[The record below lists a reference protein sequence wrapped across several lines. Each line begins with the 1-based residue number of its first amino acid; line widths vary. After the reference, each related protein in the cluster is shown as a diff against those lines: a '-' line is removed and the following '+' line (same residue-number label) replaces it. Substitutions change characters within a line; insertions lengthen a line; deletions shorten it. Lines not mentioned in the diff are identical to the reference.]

1 MTKKIILLFLSFA
14 LATALIFTGCTPARR
29 PNTNL
34 NQNNGLG
41 NTVGYQNKGTNLGTN
56 NNMGNYRNTNNNT
69 LSADRAAT
77 AVERIQGVR
86 NATVVITGNAAYV
99 GVVLDTNTTTGTTG
113 TTGIRGTAGTTGT
126 TGTTGITG
134 TTGTTGITGTTGTT
148 GKTGTTG
155 ITGTTGTTGMTGTT
169 GITRTTGTTGTTGT
183 TRTIGNQRDIKR
195 EIAQTVRATVSGI
208 NTVYVSTDTGFMDRL
223 RTVGEGI
230 RNGRAVNTF
239 TTELNDM
246 VRRITP
252 TNF

>member
-1 MTKKIILLFLSFA
+1 MTKKIILIFLSFV
-14 LATALIFTGCTPARR
+14 LVTALIFTGCTPARR
-29 PNTNL
+29 PYTSP

-41 NTVGYQNKGTNLGTN
+41 NNVGYQDTGRNLGTN

-86 NATVVITGNAAYV
+86 NASVVITGNAAYV

-113 TTGIRGTAGTTGT
+113 TTGIRDT

-134 TTGTTGITGTTGTT
+134 T
-148 GKTGTTG
+148 
-155 ITGTTGTTGMTGTT
+155 TGTTGTTGMTGTT
-169 GITRTTGTTGTTGT
+169 GITRTT
-183 TRTIGNQRDIKR
+183 GNQRDIKR